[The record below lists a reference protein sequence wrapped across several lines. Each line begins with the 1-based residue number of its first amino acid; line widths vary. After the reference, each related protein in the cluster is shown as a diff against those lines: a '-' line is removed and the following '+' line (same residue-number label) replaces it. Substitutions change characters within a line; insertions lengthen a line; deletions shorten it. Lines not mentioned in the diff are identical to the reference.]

1 MINSTAN
8 FLSVEKKKMEID
20 LVKLFKLVKLS
31 YFQTKLLRL
40 LVEEIEIKLYAS
52 IIRKKVLYSAIIN
65 KCKSL
70 YFRNDVIKN
79 KRVCEL

>member
-1 MINSTAN
+1 MD
-8 FLSVEKKKMEID
+8 ID
-20 LVKLFKLVKLS
+20 LDKLVKLS

-40 LVEEIEIKLYAS
+40 LVEEIEIKLHAS
-52 IIRKKVLYSAIIN
+52 IIRKKVLYSAINN
-65 KCKSL
+65 KGKSL